1 MPEQNDDRKPFR
13 RGAPDSGTGRRD
25 DNSDTSRR
33 GGGFHRRGE
42 SGERGGFARREGASG
57 SGRRDS
63 SSERGDFQ
71 RRDNSGGFDRRGG
84 SGNDDQRGR
93 AGERGG
99 FRRQDSGDRGGD
111 SGGFRR
117 GGDASKRGGFQRR
130 EESGGHGG
138 SAGRGGPAQ
147 RGGYQR
153 PENSDERGGFKRRS
167 DSGERRDDARG
178 GYRSAGDSG
187 ARRGFERGG
196 SGDRGGFRRQ
206 DSTDRGD
213 DRGGFR
219 RGGDQ
224 SKRGGF
230 QRRDESA
237 GARDDARRGEPGERG
252 GFKRR
257 GDFDER
263 GTSGYQR
270 RDDESYRAGSDR
282 DERRGGADREGRAP
296 RGDASQD
303 RRRGGEGARSGAG
316 RSLDRRPPRPEE
328 PDLPDE
334 VQATDLDS
342 AVRRD
347 LLSLDKG
354 NAETVA
360 RHLVMAVRLLDDDPG
375 LALAHARAARQRAG
389 RIAVV
394 RETAGVV
401 AYHAGEWAEALS
413 ELRTARRMSG
423 GSGLLAV
430 MADCE
435 RGLGRP
441 ERAIELGRSEEA
453 RALRGDDA
461 AELRIVVAGAR
472 MDLGQYDQAVVTLQ
486 TSDLDPSR
494 TGSAAARLF
503 YAYADAL
510 VAAGRTDEGL
520 TWFLNAA
527 SADLDGETDAEER
540 AAELTGDI

>member
-1 MPEQNDDRKPFR
+1 SGDR
-13 RGAPDSGTGRRD
+13 GDA
-25 DNSDTSRR
+25 
-33 GGGFHRRGE
+33 RRGE
-42 SGERGGFARREGASG
+42 SGERGGFNRRRDDSGDRGDARRGES
-57 SGRRDS
+57 
-63 SSERGDFQ
+63 
-71 RRDNSGGFDRRGG
+71 
-84 SGNDDQRGR
+84 
-93 AGERGG
+93 GERGG
-99 FRRQDSGDRGGD
+99 FNRRRDDSGDRG
-111 SGGFRR
+111 
-117 GGDASKRGGFQRR
+117 
-130 EESGGHGG
+130 
-138 SAGRGGPAQ
+138 
-147 RGGYQR
+147 
-153 PENSDERGGFKRRS
+153 
-167 DSGERRDDARG
+167 
-178 GYRSAGDSG
+178 
-187 ARRGFERGG
+187 
-196 SGDRGGFRRQ
+196 
-206 DSTDRGD
+206 
-213 DRGGFR
+213 
-219 RGGDQ
+219 
-224 SKRGGF
+224 
-230 QRRDESA
+230 
-237 GARDDARRGEPGERG
+237 DARRSESGERG

-257 GDFDER
+257 GDSDQR
-263 GTSGYQR
+263 GDSGFQR
-270 RDDESYRAGSDR
+270 REGDRRQTGPEREDRAS
-282 DERRGGADREGRAP
+282 
-296 RGDASQD
+296 RGDASQG
-303 RRRGGEGARSGAG
+303 RRRGGEGARAG
-316 RSLDRRPPRPEE
+316 GNRSPERRPPRPEE
-328 PDLPDE
+328 PDLPEE

-342 AVRRD
+342 VVRRD
-347 LLSLDKG
+347 LLSLDKS

-423 GSGLLAV
+423 GAGLLAV

-441 ERAIELGRSEEA
+441 ERAIELGRSDEA
-453 RALRGDDA
+453 RALRGDEA

-527 SADLDGETDAEER
+527 SADLDGDTDAEER
-540 AAELTGDI
+540 AAELTGDSEI